1 MTADDD
7 DAATVKENTMMKM
20 NQAEQ
25 IVMYFWDIEKIK
37 KVWKKLEPGYVER
50 HVYYIPIGTE
60 YEVPDTTE
68 GDDKKDEDE
77 KAEEVE
83 EVEEVEE
90 DDEDDEED
98 KAEEVKSG
106 TENKEKKKVFA
117 TEFTEQDIKYKENT
131 LKRKEKLAVVT
142 KFTS

>member
-1 MTADDD
+1 
-7 DAATVKENTMMKM
+7 MKM
-20 NQAEQ
+20 NQAEN
-25 IVMYFWDIEKIK
+25 IVSYFWDKNQMK
-37 KVWKKLEPGYVER
+37 KCWASLEPGYVPR

-117 TEFTEQDIKYKENT
+117 TEFTE
-131 LKRKEKLAVVT
+131 
-142 KFTS
+142 